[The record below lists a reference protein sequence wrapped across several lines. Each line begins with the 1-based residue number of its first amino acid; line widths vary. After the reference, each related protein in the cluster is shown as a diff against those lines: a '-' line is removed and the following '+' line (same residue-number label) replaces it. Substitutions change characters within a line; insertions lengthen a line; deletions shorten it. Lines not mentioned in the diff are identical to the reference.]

1 MLVKIKVYNQKAE
14 AVSDL
19 DLADKI
25 FGVKIN
31 ADLLHQA
38 LVAQMSNERQVLAHT
53 KTRAEVSGGGKKPWK
68 QKGTGRARAG
78 SSRSPIWIGGGVT
91 FGPRKDRNF
100 SKKINKKMKQKALY
114 MALSDKVANNQ
125 FIALDKFDIT
135 EYKTKAFN
143 DILNNLEKKVL
154 NNSRRNLFIINA
166 DKNDK
171 VVYSGRNLK
180 GVEIINADNINIVE
194 VLKYKNILMTTD
206 AIKKLET
213 RNK

>member
-154 NNSRRNLFIINA
+154 NNSRRNLLIINA

-194 VLKYKNILMTTD
+194 VLKYKNLLMTTD